1 MQDADLRLLETII
14 FLPPMVMRDCLRGAS
29 EAERLTGMVHK
40 EYQRRLDDYAFGN
53 PRDYSGFRE
62 FLRTHS
68 ALFCGRY
75 PLLESMT
82 DKDVDYVLNR
92 WREEE
97 VKGLLET
104 AFPVKDGA

>member
-1 MQDADLRLLETII
+1 MIL
-14 FLPPMVMRDCLRGAS
+14 RDCLRGTS
-29 EAERLTGMVHK
+29 EAERLTGVVYK

-68 ALFCGRY
+68 VLFHGRY
-75 PLLESMT
+75 PLLERAT
-82 DKDVDYVLNR
+82 DEDIDYVLSR
-92 WREEE
+92 WREEQAE
-97 VKGLLET
+97 ILLET